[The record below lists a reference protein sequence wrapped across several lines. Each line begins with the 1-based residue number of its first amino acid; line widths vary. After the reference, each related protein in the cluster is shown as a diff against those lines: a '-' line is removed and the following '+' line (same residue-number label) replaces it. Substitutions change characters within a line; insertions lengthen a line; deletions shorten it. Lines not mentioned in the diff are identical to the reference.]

1 MNVRQVIFV
10 AFAMVGTA
18 AFLAARP
25 ANDASQ
31 QAFIVSGEAGLITAE
46 SGAPVK
52 DASKIVVWLSPTS
65 AVRPARATTER
76 VRYRLLQHN
85 KRFEPGLLVVPV
97 GSVVDFPNA
106 DPWFHNVFSLYRG
119 KRFDLGLYQAGTQ
132 KSVRFDRIGP
142 SYLFCNIHPEMTG
155 VVLAIDSELFAVT
168 DKKGRYSIAGVAP
181 GKYILHVW
189 YENAAPESLQVLQR
203 QVAINDNHTLPAI
216 SLKAAMQAPA
226 EHKNKYGQDYD
237 PETLKTDY

>member
-52 DASKIVVWLSPTS
+52 DACKIVVWLSPNS

-97 GSVVDFPNA
+97 GSVVDFPNV
-106 DPWFHNVFSLYRG
+106 DPGVHNVFFLS
-119 KRFDLGLYQAGTQ
+119 
-132 KSVRFDRIGP
+132 
-142 SYLFCNIHPEMTG
+142 
-155 VVLAIDSELFAVT
+155 
-168 DKKGRYSIAGVAP
+168 
-181 GKYILHVW
+181 
-189 YENAAPESLQVLQR
+189 
-203 QVAINDNHTLPAI
+203 
-216 SLKAAMQAPA
+216 PA
-226 EHKNKYGQDYD
+226 ESDLTWGCIK
-237 PETLKTDY
+237 PARRSR